1 MIQYI
6 ILYSFCDGV
15 QSPELNEVQYVGD
28 IGYYVK
34 GFLWDRI
41 RFMDWCGNS
50 VKKSQHLLS
59 VVLMY
64 KLIKSDRRML
74 I

>member
-1 MIQYI
+1 MIQCI

-34 GFLWDRI
+34 
-41 RFMDWCGNS
+41 RFFMGLNEIYGLMCQ
-50 VKKSQHLLS
+50 QH
-59 VVLMY
+59 
-64 KLIKSDRRML
+64 
-74 I
+74 